1 MKKTLD
7 KNWAKLILVYN
18 LACIGVSL
26 FFYKLVPTF
35 LCYPPNSIDND
46 FQMVING
53 LTYTQQ
59 YIMIVLCSLFVENII
74 LIHSLRKT
82 NKIRSELLNAPKKN
96 VTKLYYKLSKTISR
110 IPNLIYAVQ
119 IVVPV
124 IMIAITFSLLQGE
137 LFITLKVCLLFFSML
152 TLIASISYIF
162 SKKTFQS
169 ILVNIYNEVSGY
181 SNIDSNFNKYV
192 KRSSI
197 KNIIFIVTIPMFIVT
212 AILIALSG
220 YSSIIKETGNLTYD
234 LYNQELNSIEVP
246 TQTTRDVKILFTE
259 LLGQIK
265 YNKPNMDSYFIISPN
280 GSTST
285 SNGEELSIFFT
296 KYMNDLSS
304 TQPEKNRTYDFYG
317 DDSQG
322 VFRKVSINGEEWTI
336 GIRYNL
342 VSNTILIGILS
353 IFAILFIINIIL
365 LRYFANYI
373 ANDIKRVSNALL
385 KIVEKKNID
394 HNARLPVVSNDEI
407 GDLVNAF
414 NEIQDLT
421 KNNIN
426 QIHNSQNMLIERER
440 LASLGQL
447 IGGIAHNLKTPIMS
461 ISGASEGLTDL
472 VKEYDSSIGD
482 KEVTEQDHHDI
493 AKDMTSWIEKI
504 KTYTEYMSDVITA
517 VKGQAV
523 NFSSTTNISFYMDE
537 LLKNITILMRHE
549 LKNALVSLNITN
561 NVPSTTYLN
570 GDVNCLVQVINNMV
584 SNAIQ
589 SYNGKPDQSIELVLN
604 VINNNIV
611 IDVKDH
617 GPGIPKEVQE
627 KLFKEMITTK
637 GKNGT
642 GLGLFISYSTIK
654 AHFNGDIICKSDKN
668 GTTFSI
674 ILPLPNNNNS
684 NAKKNK

>member
-18 LACIGVSL
+18 LACIIVSL

-35 LCYPPNSIDND
+35 LCYPPNSIDNE
-46 FQMVING
+46 FQIVING

-59 YIMIVLCSLFVENII
+59 YVMIVLCSLLMENII
-74 LIHSLRKT
+74 LIHSLRKA
-82 NKIRSELLNAPKKN
+82 NKIRAELLQSPKKDT
-96 VTKLYYKLSKTISR
+96 TKLYYKLSKTISR
-110 IPNLIYAVQ
+110 IPNLIYIVQ
-119 IVVPV
+119 IIVPV

-162 SKKTFQS
+162 SKKTFQN
-169 ILVNIYNEVSGY
+169 ILVYIYHEVSGY

-197 KNIIFIVTIPMFIVT
+197 KNVIFIVTIPMFIVT
-212 AILIALSG
+212 ALLIALSG
-220 YSSIIKETGNLTYD
+220 YSSIIKETGDLTYD
-234 LYNQELNSIEVP
+234 LYNQELNSLELPTETKEDPLAVLTNALSTIEY
-246 TQTTRDVKILFTE
+246 K
-259 LLGQIK
+259 
-265 YNKPNMDSYFIISPN
+265 KPKLDSYFIIAPDDKIT
-280 GSTST
+280 TST
-285 SNGEELSIFFT
+285 GEELSIFFT

-322 VFRKVSINGEEWTI
+322 VFRNVTINGETWTI

-342 VSNTILIGILS
+342 VSNTILIGLLS
-353 IFAILFIINIIL
+353 IFVVLFIVNIVL

-373 ANDIKRVSNALL
+373 ANEIKRVSDALL
-385 KIVEKKNID
+385 KIVENKNID
-394 HNARLPVVSNDEI
+394 HSARLPVVSNDEI

-426 QIHNSQNMLIERER
+426 QIHSNQNMLIERER

-461 ISGASEGLTDL
+461 ISGAAEGLTDL
-472 VKEYDSSIGD
+472 VTEYDKSIGD
-482 KEVTEQDHHDI
+482 KDVTEQDHHDI

-523 NFSSTTNISFYMDE
+523 NFSSTSNIHFYMDE
-537 LLKNITILMRHE
+537 LLKNIDILMKHE
-549 LKNALVSLNITN
+549 LKNALVSLNIIN
-561 NVPSTTYLN
+561 NVPSSTYIN
-570 GDVNCLVQVINNMV
+570 GDINCLVQVINNMI

-589 SYNGKPDQSIELVLN
+589 SYNGKPNQKIDLILN
-604 VINNNIV
+604 VKDNNIIIQV
-611 IDVKDH
+611 RDY

-642 GLGLFISYSTIK
+642 GLGLFVSYSTIK
-654 AHFNGDIICKSDKN
+654 AHFNGDIKCDSDKS

-674 ILPLPNNNNS
+674 IIPLPKTDKS
-684 NAKKNK
+684 NKTGK

>member
-18 LACIGVSL
+18 LACIIVAL

-35 LCYPPNSIDND
+35 LCYPPNSIDNE

-59 YIMIVLCSLFVENII
+59 YIMIMLCSLLMEDII
-74 LIHSLRKT
+74 LIHSLRKA
-82 NKIRSELLNAPKKN
+82 NKIRSELLNAPKKDA
-96 VTKLYYKLSKTISR
+96 TKLYYKLSKTISR

-336 GIRYNL
+336 GIRFNL

-461 ISGASEGLTDL
+461 ISGAAEGLTDL

-604 VINNNIV
+604 VKNNNII

>member
-7 KNWAKLILVYN
+7 KNWFKLIFVYDVSC
-18 LACIGVSL
+18 LIVSL
-26 FFYKLVPTF
+26 FFYKLVPSF
-35 LCYPPNSIDND
+35 LCYPPNSIDNE
-46 FQMVING
+46 FQVVING
-53 LTYTQQ
+53 LTYSQQ
-59 YIMIVLCSLFVENII
+59 YLMIVICSLFIETAI
-74 LIHSLRKT
+74 LVYSLKKIH
-82 NKIRSELLNAPKKN
+82 KIRIDLLNASKKN
-96 VTKLYYKLSKTISR
+96 VTKLYYKLSKTILR
-110 IPNLIYAVQ
+110 TPNIIYLVQ
-119 IVVPV
+119 IIVP
-124 IMIAITFSLLQGE
+124 ILMIAVTFSLLQGE
-137 LFITLKVCLLFFSML
+137 LFITLKVCLLFLSIL
-152 TLIASISYIF
+152 TLMASISYIF
-162 SKKTFQS
+162 SKKTFQN
-169 ILVNIYNEVSGY
+169 ILVDIYNEVSGY
-181 SNIDSNFNKYV
+181 ANIDSNFNKYV

-197 KNIIFIVTIPMFIVT
+197 KNVIFIVTIPMFIVT

-220 YSSIIKETGNLTYD
+220 YSSIIKETGDLTYD
-234 LYNQELNSIEVP
+234 LYNQELYSLNIPE
-246 TQTTRDVKILFTE
+246 QTNEDIKE
-259 LLGQIK
+259 LLVNALSNIEYIK
-265 YNKPNMDSYFIISPN
+265 PKLDTYFIITPN
-280 GSTST
+280 GETITSD
-285 SNGEELSIFFT
+285 GEELSIFFT
-296 KYMNDLSS
+296 KYMNDLSP

-322 VFRKVSINGEEWTI
+322 VFRKLIINGEEWTI

-353 IFAILFIINIIL
+353 IFAVLFIVNIIL

-373 ANDIKRVSNALL
+373 ANEIKRVSEALL
-385 KIVEKKNID
+385 KIVENKNID
-394 HNARLPVVSNDEI
+394 HNTKLPVVSNDEI

-414 NEIQDLT
+414 NEIQELT

-426 QIHNSQNMLIERER
+426 QIHNNQNMLIERER

-461 ISGASEGLTDL
+461 ISGAAEGLTDL

-482 KEVTEQDHHDI
+482 KDVTEQDHHDI
-493 AKDMTSWIEKI
+493 AKDMSSWIEKI
-504 KTYTEYMSDVITA
+504 KAYTEYMSDVITA

-523 NFSSTTNISFYMDE
+523 NFSSTNNIHFYMDE
-537 LLKNITILMRHE
+537 LLKNINILMKHE

-561 NVPSTTYLN
+561 NVPSSTYIN

-589 SYNGKPDQSIELVLN
+589 SYNGKPNQTIDLILN
-604 VINNNIV
+604 VKNNNIV
-611 IDVKDH
+611 IQVKDY

-654 AHFNGDIICKSDKN
+654 AHFNGDIICESDKN

-674 ILPLPNNNNS
+674 IIPLQNEP
-684 NAKKNK
+684 KKRKK

>member
-18 LACIGVSL
+18 LACIIVAL

-35 LCYPPNSIDND
+35 LCYPPNSIDNE

-59 YIMIVLCSLFVENII
+59 YIMIMLCSLLMEDII
-74 LIHSLRKT
+74 LIHSLRKA
-82 NKIRSELLNAPKKN
+82 NKIRSELLNAPKKDA
-96 VTKLYYKLSKTISR
+96 TKLYYKLSKTISR
-110 IPNLIYAVQ
+110 IPNLIYIVQ
-119 IVVPV
+119 IVVPI

-137 LFITLKVCLLFFSML
+137 LFITLKVCLLFLSML

-162 SKKTFQS
+162 SKKTFQN
-169 ILVNIYNEVSGY
+169 ILVGIYNEVSGY

-192 KRSSI
+192 KRTSI
-197 KNIIFIVTIPMFIVT
+197 KNVIFVVTIPMFIVT
-212 AILIALSG
+212 ALLIALSG
-220 YSSIIKETGNLTYD
+220 YSSIIKETGNLTFD
-234 LYNQELNSIEVP
+234 LYDQELNSIEVP
-246 TQTTRDVKILFTE
+246 SQINGDVVQVLSDS
-259 LLGQIK
+259 LSQIN
-265 YNKPNMDSYFIISPN
+265 YRKPYTDTYFIISPD
-280 GSTST
+280 GITTT

-296 KYMNDLSS
+296 KYMNDLSP

-322 VFRKVSINGEEWTI
+322 VFRKVLINGEEWTI
-336 GIRYNL
+336 GIRFNL
-342 VSNTILIGILS
+342 VSNTILIGLLS
-353 IFAILFIINIIL
+353 IFAVLFIINIIL

-373 ANDIKRVSNALL
+373 ANEIKRVSHALL
-385 KIVEKKNID
+385 KIVENKNID

-461 ISGASEGLTDL
+461 ISGAAEGLTDL
-472 VKEYDSSIGD
+472 VNEYDSSIGD

-493 AKDMTSWIEKI
+493 AKDMSSWIEKI

-523 NFSSTTNISFYMDE
+523 NFSSTTNISFYIDE

-561 NVPSTTYLN
+561 NVPPTTYIN

-589 SYNGKPDQSIELVLN
+589 SYNGKPDQSIELILN
-604 VINNNIV
+604 VKNNNIV

-654 AHFNGDIICKSDKN
+654 AHFNGDIVCKSDKN

-674 ILPLPNNNNS
+674 ILPLPNNNTN
-684 NAKKNK
+684 KKKE

>member
-7 KNWAKLILVYN
+7 KNWVKLILVYN
-18 LACIGVSL
+18 LSCIIVAL

-35 LCYPPNSIDND
+35 LCYPPNSIDNE

-59 YIMIVLCSLFVENII
+59 YIMIVLCSLTMEDII
-74 LIHSLRKT
+74 LIFNLRKA
-82 NKIRSELLNAPKKN
+82 NKIRQEILQSPKKN
-96 VTKLYYKLSKTISR
+96 VTKLYYSLSKTISR
-110 IPNLIYAVQ
+110 IPNLIYIVQ

-137 LFITLKVCLLFFSML
+137 LFITLKVCLLFLSML

-162 SKKTFQS
+162 SKKTFQN
-169 ILVNIYNEVSGY
+169 ILVDIYNEVSGY

-197 KNIIFIVTIPMFIVT
+197 KNVIFIVTIPMFIVT

-234 LYNQELNSIEVP
+234 LYNQELNSLNIPSQTAEEVKTLLANSLSSIEF
-246 TQTTRDVKILFTE
+246 K
-259 LLGQIK
+259 
-265 YNKPNMDSYFIISPN
+265 KPKVDSYFIIAPD
-280 GSTST
+280 GSIST
-285 SNGEELSIFFT
+285 SNNEELSIFFT
-296 KYMNDLSS
+296 KYMADLAS
-304 TQPEKNRTYDFYG
+304 TQPEGNRTYDFYG

-322 VFRKVSINGEEWTI
+322 VFRTISINGEDWTI

-342 VSNTILIGILS
+342 VSNTILVGLLS
-353 IFAILFIINIIL
+353 IFAVLFIVNIIL

-373 ANDIKRVSNALL
+373 ANEIRRVSDALL
-385 KIVEKKNID
+385 KIVENKNID
-394 HNARLPVVSNDEI
+394 HSARLPVVSNDEI

-414 NEIQDLT
+414 NEIQELT

-426 QIHNSQNMLIERER
+426 QIHNNQNMLIERER

-461 ISGASEGLTDL
+461 ISGAAEGLTDL

-482 KEVTEQDHHDI
+482 KDVTEQDHHDI

-504 KTYTEYMSDVITA
+504 KAYTEYMSDVITA

-523 NFSSTTNISFYMDE
+523 SFSSTSNVHFHIDE
-537 LLKNITILMRHE
+537 LLKNIDILMKHE
-549 LKNALVSLNITN
+549 LKNALVTLNVTN
-561 NVPSTTYLN
+561 NVPSSTHIN
-570 GDVNCLVQVINNMV
+570 GDLNCLVQVINNMI

-589 SYNGKPDQSIELVLN
+589 AYDGKTNQSIDLILN
-604 VINNNIV
+604 VKDNNLV
-611 IDVKDH
+611 IQVKDY

-642 GLGLFISYSTIK
+642 GLGLFVSYSTIK
-654 AHFNGDIICKSDKN
+654 AHFNGDIICDSNKT

-674 ILPLPNNNNS
+674 IIPLPQNTNKSQKKS
-684 NAKKNK
+684 N

>member
-1 MKKTLD
+1 MRRTLD

-18 LACIGVSL
+18 LACIVVSL

-35 LCYPPNSIDND
+35 LCYPPNSIDNE
-46 FQMVING
+46 FQIVING

-59 YIMIVLCSLFVENII
+59 YIMIVFCSLLMENII
-74 LIHSLRKT
+74 LLQSLRKA
-82 NKIRSELLNAPKKN
+82 NKIRAELLQSPKKN
-96 VTKLYYKLSKTISR
+96 ATKLYYKLSKTISR
-110 IPNLIYAVQ
+110 IPNLIYLVQ
-119 IVVPV
+119 IIVPV

-137 LFITLKVCLLFFSML
+137 LFITLKVCLLFLSML

-162 SKKTFQS
+162 SKKTFQR
-169 ILVNIYNEVSGY
+169 ILVDIYHEVSGY

-197 KNIIFIVTIPMFIVT
+197 KNVIFIVTIPMFIVT
-212 AILIALSG
+212 ALLIALSG

-234 LYNQELNSIEVP
+234 LYNQELSSLTIPEQTREEPLEILSNALSSIEF
-246 TQTTRDVKILFTE
+246 K
-259 LLGQIK
+259 
-265 YNKPNMDSYFIISPN
+265 KPNVDSYFIISPT
-280 GSTST
+280 GEITT
-285 SNGEELSIFFT
+285 SNGDELSIFFT
-296 KYMNDLSS
+296 KYMSDLSA

-322 VFRKVSINGEEWTI
+322 VFRTVTINGENWTI

-342 VSNTILIGILS
+342 VSNIILIGLLS
-353 IFAILFIINIIL
+353 IFAVLFIVNIVL

-373 ANDIKRVSNALL
+373 ANEIKRVSDALL

-394 HNARLPVVSNDEI
+394 HSTRLPVVSNDEI

-426 QIHNSQNMLIERER
+426 QIHNNQNMLIERER

-461 ISGASEGLTDL
+461 ISGAAEGLTDL
-472 VKEYDSSIGD
+472 VTEYDSSIGD
-482 KEVTEQDHHDI
+482 KDVTEQDHHDI
-493 AKDMTSWIEKI
+493 AKDMSSWIEKI
-504 KTYTEYMSDVITA
+504 KKYTEYMSDVITA

-523 NFSSTTNISFYMDE
+523 NFSSTSNIHFYMDE
-537 LLKNITILMRHE
+537 LLKNIDILMKHE
-549 LKNALVSLNITN
+549 LKNALVSLEVTN
-561 NVPSTTYLN
+561 NVPSNTFIN
-570 GDVNCLVQVINNMV
+570 GDINCLVQVINNMI

-589 SYNGKPDQSIELVLN
+589 SYNGKPNQKIDLN
-604 VINNNIV
+604 LSVKNDNI
-611 IDVKDH
+611 IIQVKDY
-617 GPGIPKEVQE
+617 GPGIPKEVQD

-642 GLGLFISYSTIK
+642 GLGLFVSYSTIK
-654 AHFNGDIICKSDKN
+654 AHFNGDITCTSSKT

-674 ILPLPNNNNS
+674 IIPLQKNNTTD
-684 NAKKNK
+684 K